1 MLFLYDNIAVLVVA
15 GVASVMAWMFGGAR
29 GDLLVP
35 VVPWLL
41 LLMIEVIVCF
51 PQRHR
56 NESIYEARE
65 RVWEGFRHGGIFW
78 FSVGF
83 LILLAIPFVNNG
95 LCVDCDAA
103 LIAQGLDPKPRVPIL
118 PFCVNRL
125 EHLTVF
131 FWFAVALL
139 STIAVHY
146 CLTRRGKRLVIKLLV
161 WNGVALA
168 VFGFVQEATGAHGPY
183 WTEQLYGHV
192 PGAFFSTF
200 GYPNMAGDYFTT
212 MFGLA
217 VALWRDHCEHLR
229 AEEEGLDASER
240 ANVESKV
247 YGLFW
252 RRHFY
257 LMPAAVCFFA
267 AMNTLSRAAIL
278 LVTATACVYFFHT
291 LAVILSRLHK
301 SRRVYVGVWS
311 LLVFGLIIFFAT
323 IFTPK
328 NVQHEMDKL
337 DTSEFLDRVT
347 GKGQYHGQ
355 VATTIWRK
363 NLLFGVGGWGY
374 RHFCVPTMRRLA
386 IDTKVMQVNGGA
398 NVHNDCL
405 QFLAEHG
412 SVGCGMLGAVVFLL
426 VWPILQQ
433 WRLLYKGTQFS
444 KSKHKYAKP
453 VQIFVLPASVFFILT
468 TAVATL
474 VHSFF
479 DCPLRSSAVL
489 TLFFISL
496 ASLPGFMPESVP
508 TRRR

>member
-1 MLFLYDNIAVLVVA
+1 MSFLYDNIAVIVVA

-29 GDLLVP
+29 GDVLVP

-41 LLMIEVIVCF
+41 LLMIEVLYCF

-56 NESIYEARE
+56 GESIYEARE
-65 RVWEGFRHGGIFW
+65 RVWEGFRHGSVFW
-78 FSVGF
+78 FSLGF
-83 LILLAIPFVNNG
+83 LALLLIPFVNNG

-103 LIAQGLDPKPRVPIL
+103 LIAQGVDPKPRVPIL

-139 STIAVHY
+139 SAVAVTY
-146 CLTRRGKRLVIKLLV
+146 CLTRRGKRLVIQLIV

-168 VFGFVQEATGAHGPY
+168 VFGFVQSAMGAHGPLG
-183 WTEQLYGHV
+183 TEIPYGDR

-200 GYPNMAGDYFTT
+200 AYPNLAGDYFTT
-212 MFGLA
+212 IFGLSI
-217 VALWRDHCEHLR
+217 ALWRDHCEHLR
-229 AEEEGLDASER
+229 AESEAMDPSER
-240 ANVESKV
+240 ANVESKNH
-247 YGLFW
+247 GLFW

-291 LAVILSRLHK
+291 LAVILSRLHR

-311 LLVFGLIIFFAT
+311 LLVFGLIIFFASV
-323 IFTPK
+323 FTPK
-328 NVQHEMDKL
+328 DIQKEMNTLSSSDML
-337 DTSEFLDRVT
+337 NRVT
-347 GKGQYHGQ
+347 GKGNYHGQ
-355 VATTIWRK
+355 VATAIWREHM
-363 NLLFGVGGWGY
+363 LFGVGGWGY

-386 IDTKVMQVNGGA
+386 IDTRSVQVRGGA
-398 NVHNDCL
+398 NVHNDGL

-412 SVGCGMLGAVVFLL
+412 TVGCGLLIAVVILL
-426 VWPILQQ
+426 VWPILEQ
-433 WRLLYKGTQFS
+433 WRLLIKATRFN

-479 DCPLRSSAVL
+479 DCPLRSSATL

-496 ASLPGFMPESVP
+496 ASLTGFMPETDR